1 MLSLNAKAIVAIGV
15 DLLTFSLPFSSG
27 KFSES
32 FLHHSG
38 HVGFRGLCN
47 YTATERVG
55 VLQCPLMLINN
66 RINVLLSSGHS
77 G

>member
-1 MLSLNAKAIVAIGV
+1 MLSLNAKAIVAIEV

-32 FLHHSG
+32 FLHHRG
-38 HVGFRGLCN
+38 HLGFRGLCN

-55 VLQCPLMLINN
+55 VLQWPLMLINN
-66 RINVLLSSGHS
+66 TTNVLLSSGHS